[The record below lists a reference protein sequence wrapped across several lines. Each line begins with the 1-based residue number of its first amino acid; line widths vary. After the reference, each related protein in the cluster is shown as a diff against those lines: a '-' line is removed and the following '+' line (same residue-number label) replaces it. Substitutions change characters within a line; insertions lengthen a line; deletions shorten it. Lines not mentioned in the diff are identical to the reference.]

1 MLNIQSKKQVLS
13 RKIRWGVLAVSTG
26 FFLFF
31 SRIISVHSI
40 CPIGGFELFFER
52 MGKLV
57 LPCKPRKLRIPEQI
71 SRFLRWFKYGALAAV
86 LNVSAAGCA
95 V

>member
-1 MLNIQSKKQVLS
+1 
-13 RKIRWGVLAVSTG
+13 
-26 FFLFF
+26 
-31 SRIISVHSI
+31 
-40 CPIGGFELFFER
+40 

-57 LPCKPRKLRIPEQI
+57 LPCKLRKLRIPEQI